1 MPAILGSGEHRYRVV
16 ENWAKLPDGW
26 SLTDAASVAVDSKDR
41 IYVFNR
47 GDHPMVVFDREGN
60 FITSWGEGLF
70 NRAHGLHIDA
80 DDNLYCTDDGDHTV
94 RKCTTDGKVLLTIGI
109 PNKPAPFMSG
119 EPFHRC
125 THTALSPKGEIY
137 VSDGYGNACVHKY
150 SPDGKLLKTWGEPGT
165 DPGQFNIVHNIAT
178 DADGWVY
185 VADRE
190 NHRVQVFDGNG
201 KYETQ
206 WNNLHRPCAL
216 CRCGSGKQP
225 NFIIGELGPGMA
237 VNRKVPNLGPRL
249 SIVDS
254 KGKRIARLGGEDGPG
269 LEAGKFL
276 APHGIAMDS
285 KGDYLCRRSRRHRLE
300 DQLSGHADA
309 AGGSGEPLSAEAG
322 EDPGLNA
329 SPIAQSRSID
339 RESQAFADRGT
350 AAISRA
356 WLAAPAFPL
365 LDKARNALHNPVTLP
380 VVCRAH
386 AASQLTWGSG
396 ALLERTCLARRLAGT
411 GAERGFPAAEL
422 LPAVSLVVAGRDQG
436 GVSRSRQY
444 RRALRPRGAQPDA
457 SRSSFRAWCR

>member
-1 MPAILGSGEHRYRVV
+1 M

-47 GDHPMVVFDREGN
+47 GDHPMVVLDREGN

-94 RKCTTDGKVLLTIGI
+94 RKCSTDGKVLLTIGI

-206 WNNLHRPCAL
+206 WNFLHRPCAL

-225 NFIIGELGPGMA
+225 NFIVGELGPGMA

-254 KGKRIARLGGEDGPG
+254 KGKRIARLGGENGPG

-276 APHGIAMDS
+276 APARHRAGFQ
-285 KGDYLCRRSRRHRLE
+285 GRYLYRRSRRHRLE
-300 DQLSGHADA
+300 DQLSGYADA
-309 AGGSGEPLSAEAG
+309 AGGSGEPLPAEAG
-322 EDPGLNA
+322 EDLDLHQAANRQPQ
-329 SPIAQSRSID
+329 SPYHD
-339 RESQAFADRGT
+339 RLT
-350 AAISRA
+350 AKAG
-356 WLAAPAFPL
+356 PL
-365 LDKARNALHNPVTLP
+365 GARNRGNSPGHGRVP
-380 VVCRAH
+380 
-386 AASQLTWGSG
+386 
-396 ALLERTCLARRLAGT
+396 LAG
-411 GAERGFPAAEL
+411 
-422 LPAVSLVVAGRDQG
+422 
-436 GVSRSRQY
+436 
-444 RRALRPRGAQPDA
+444 
-457 SRSSFRAWCR
+457 

>member
-16 ENWAKLPDGW
+16 ENFAKLPDGW

-47 GDHPMVVFDREGN
+47 GDHPMVVLDREGN

-109 PNKPAPFMSG
+109 PNQPAPFMSG

-206 WNNLHRPCAL
+206 WNFLHRPCAL
-216 CRCGSGKQP
+216 CRCGRQAAEFHRRRTRP
-225 NFIIGELGPGMA
+225 RPGGQSQGA
-237 VNRKVPNLGPRL
+237 QSRPAALDRRFTGQTDRPARRRERPGAGGRQIPRA
-249 SIVDS
+249 
-254 KGKRIARLGGEDGPG
+254 ARHRDGFPRRH
-269 LEAGKFL
+269 L
-276 APHGIAMDS
+276 
-285 KGDYLCRRSRRHRLE
+285 YRRSRRHRLE
-300 DQLSGHADA
+300 DQLSGYADA
-309 AGGSGEPLSAEAG
+309 AGGSGEPLPAEAG
-322 EDPGLNA
+322 EDLG
-329 SPIAQSRSID
+329 
-339 RESQAFADRGT
+339 
-350 AAISRA
+350 
-356 WLAAPAFPL
+356 
-365 LDKARNALHNPVTLP
+365 
-380 VVCRAH
+380 
-386 AASQLTWGSG
+386 
-396 ALLERTCLARRLAGT
+396 
-411 GAERGFPAAEL
+411 
-422 LPAVSLVVAGRDQG
+422 
-436 GVSRSRQY
+436 
-444 RRALRPRGAQPDA
+444 
-457 SRSSFRAWCR
+457 WC